1 MSSQRMKDRF
11 DQAHLVNIA
20 NGLTTA
26 RVLLV
31 PLFAYMLIEGR
42 FRFALLVFAACGISD
57 MLDGLL
63 ARWLRQQTL
72 LGFLLDPIAD
82 KAMVVIALTV
92 LTALSQLAYWVV
104 IPAVIIMFRE
114 IFVSGLREFLGDRA
128 SLLKVTKLA
137 KWKTTF
143 QMIAIATLFFA
154 TGMNYLHQMLFY
166 SVEPSVYEQ
175 SLMTGPSDGNQ
186 IYVAFMSGH
195 YAAWTSYVMLWLSSG
210 LTLITGWDYLMK
222 AMPFLREPVK

>member
-1 MSSQRMKDRF
+1 MRWTLPNILTVLRLLAAPAVAIIFIAVQRPYADW
-11 DQAHLVNIA
+11 IA
-20 NGLTTA
+20 LT
-26 RVLLV
+26 
-31 PLFAYMLIEGR
+31 LFVVA
-42 FRFALLVFAACGISD
+42 ALTDF
-57 MLDGLL
+57 LDGYL
-63 ARWLRQQTL
+63 ARRWQQESNF
-72 LGFLLDPIAD
+72 GRMLDPIAD

-92 LTALSQLAYWVV
+92 LTALSHLAYWVV

-128 SLLKVTKLA
+128 SYLKVTKLA

-154 TGMNYLHQMLFY
+154 TGMNYLHQMLFL
-166 SVEPSVYEQ
+166 SVEPAVYEQ
-175 SLMTGPSDGNQ
+175 SLLNGPNDGNQ

-222 AMPFLREPVK
+222 AMPFLREPVR

>member
-1 MSSQRMKDRF
+1 MRWN
-11 DQAHLVNIA
+11 LPNI
-20 NGLTTA
+20 LT
-26 RVLLV
+26 VLRLLAAPAV
-31 PLFAYMLIEGR
+31 AIIFIVISRPFADWIALTLFVVA
-42 FRFALLVFAACGISD
+42 ALTDF
-57 MLDGLL
+57 LDGYL
-63 ARWLRQQTL
+63 ARRWKQESNFGRM
-72 LGFLLDPIAD
+72 LDPIAD

-104 IPAVIIMFRE
+104 IPAIIIMFRE

-128 SLLKVTKLA
+128 SHLKVTKLA

-154 TGMNYLHQMLFY
+154 TGMNYLHQTLFY

-175 SLMTGPSDGNQ
+175 SLLTGQDDGNQ
-186 IYVAFMSGH
+186 IYVAYMSGH

>member
-1 MSSQRMKDRF
+1 MRWNLPNILTVLRLLAAPAVAIIF
-11 DQAHLVNIA
+11 ILVHRPYADWIA
-20 NGLTTA
+20 LT
-26 RVLLV
+26 
-31 PLFAYMLIEGR
+31 LFVVA
-42 FRFALLVFAACGISD
+42 ALTDF
-57 MLDGLL
+57 LDGYL
-63 ARWLRQQTL
+63 ARRWKQESNFGRM
-72 LGFLLDPIAD
+72 LDPIAD

-175 SLMTGPSDGNQ
+175 SLVTGPSDGNQ